1 MTLNDSQ
8 LSKDLRP
15 SIVHTKYTHISSDNH
30 KLLHLFT
37 TRQLSFSLSLSASRK
52 SWRETNA
59 AISDGHTH
67 VHLSPVG
74 RKAHLSLVH
83 HLVAVWV
90 GVGGVASIHGH
101 GGHGASAHTPL
112 AAWRHPHAHCP
123 GVAGGGGHARHVLGW
138 PAVGW
143 PPVGWS
149 PVVLL
154 AWAGPHL

>member
-1 MTLNDSQ
+1 MFLPITTNCY
-8 LSKDLRP
+8 
-15 SIVHTKYTHISSDNH
+15 I
-30 KLLHLFT
+30 HL
-37 TRQLSFSLSLSASRK
+37 QHNNSLSLSLTISASRRR
-52 SWRETNA
+52 WRERNA
-59 AISDGHTH
+59 AASASHTH
-67 VHLSPVG
+67 VHLSAVG

-123 GVAGGGGHARHVLGW
+123 GVARGGGHARHVLGW

-143 PPVGWS
+143 PPVGRS